1 MLIGDRAWNIGN
13 PWIEIEEVEI
23 ASCPFEES
31 STGFVYY
38 ETRGITFPGSSAVI
52 ATDLFKSKEAAIKEI
67 ERRKNKRK
75 EEISS
80 QIHSVEDLLN
90 VMFAS
95 MYCAEYVDYEK
106 IEVVK
111 NKAKELLGVEL
122 KRR

>member
-1 MLIGDRAWNIGN
+1 MFIGDRAWNIGD

-31 STGFVYY
+31 STGVVYY
-38 ETRGITFPGSSAVI
+38 KTRGITCPGSGAAI

-75 EEISS
+75 DEISS

-106 IEVVK
+106 MEVVK
-111 NKAKELLGVEL
+111 CKAKELLGVEL
-122 KRR
+122 KR

>member
-13 PWIEIEEVEI
+13 PWIELEEIEI

-31 STGFVYY
+31 STGAVYY
-38 ETRGITFPGSSAVI
+38 ETRGITFPGSSVSI
-52 ATDLFKSKEAAIKEI
+52 ATDLFKSKEEASKEI
-67 ERRKNKRK
+67 EKRK
-75 EEISS
+75 KKRVEEISN

-90 VMFAS
+90 IMFAS

-111 NKAKELLGVEL
+111 RKAKELLGMEL